1 MTNWQLPTSTSSS
14 FQSSDFNDESF
25 PSIHSGYGSIGQAS
39 NGRASNGRA
48 SNGQASNGQASNG
61 QASNGQA
68 SNGQASNGQA
78 SNGQASNGQASNGQ
92 ASNGQ
97 ASNGQASNGRGG
109 IARAIKG
116 QAGSLPSGQYGGVY
130 VLDYKEA
137 LAIASRY
144 DTPQRI
150 GVAIFQFMWE
160 DEIMGGMFNKHE
172 YNVNGTSPN
181 GSTTTKKA
189 IDPAKCLILRNFV
202 ESKMPHGANIKHEW
216 GKVVTA
222 INKRISYLGKVAGH
236 DQTENEEF

>member
-39 NGRASNGRA
+39 NGRASNGQASNGQASNGRA

-78 SNGQASNGQASNGQ
+78 SNGQASNGQAS
-92 ASNGQ
+92 
-97 ASNGQASNGRGG
+97 GG

-202 ESKMPHGANIKHEW
+202 ESKPKTKNF
-216 GKVVTA
+216 
-222 INKRISYLGKVAGH
+222 NFNFFY
-236 DQTENEEF
+236 